1 MVWVNLGHMYADRNC
16 TVLLAHCQK
25 NQESGAIMTQSG
37 AIMTPEQVSGCMLSL
52 EASFC
57 DMRDALEPFIEGYEL
72 SPSALDASLQRA
84 KAHWECLRDRVNELA
99 GLFEDL

>member
-25 NQESGAIMTQSG
+25 NQESG

-84 KAHWECLRDRVNELA
+84 KEHWQCLRDRANELTV
-99 GLFEDL
+99 LFEDL